1 MKNLKIFG
9 TAACLSFALHS
20 ASAQTQ
26 PSPGNTNP
34 VPNTTTIDRNPTHT
48 NHENPDTR
56 KTQPNNNSNMRGSD
70 VTPLPDQQKAASMR
84 SADGKQPMNKK
95 TVTKSSGKK
104 TVTKSKSTAKKDNM

>member
-9 TAACLSFALHS
+9 TAACLSFALHT

-34 VPNTTTIDRNPTHT
+34 VPNTTTIDRNPTNT
-48 NHENPDTR
+48 NYENPDTR
-56 KTQPNNNSNMRGSD
+56 KTQPNNNNNMRGSD

-84 SADGKQPMNKK
+84 SADGKQK
-95 TVTKSSGKK
+95 TMTKSSGKK
-104 TVTKSKSTAKKDNM
+104 VTKKTKTTATKKETM